1 MHLGMVGHVTSSI
14 VVESILYHYLIVI
27 EQELTVLVTVGDS
40 FLSIAAVCNL
50 LASEMFDG
58 DQCDFLRVQFCV
70 AFYFLASQ

>member
-1 MHLGMVGHVTSSI
+1 M
-14 VVESILYHYLIVI
+14 I
-27 EQELTVLVTVGDS
+27 EQKLTVLVTVGDS

-70 AFYFLASQ
+70 AFYFLAFLSRRESLCKKKFHLMHADG